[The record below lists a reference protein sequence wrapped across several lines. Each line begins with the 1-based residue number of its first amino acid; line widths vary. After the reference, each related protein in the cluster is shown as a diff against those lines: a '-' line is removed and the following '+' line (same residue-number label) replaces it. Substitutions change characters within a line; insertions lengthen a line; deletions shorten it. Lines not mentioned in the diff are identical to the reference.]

1 VTPAGKRKQ
10 RSTKRVFEA
19 RPPFFGGSSSVNLL
33 LRNANQTSCIART
46 IKTLSAFLHAVEGP
60 QAQLAQGGAND
71 RAICDRHPDSIVA
84 SVHGQ
89 GRLRRRFMTSD
100 R

>member
-60 QAQLAQGGAND
+60 QAQLAQGGRMIEQSATD
-71 RAICDRHPDSIVA
+71 ILIRQLPACTVKVDCD
-84 SVHGQ
+84 Q
-89 GRLRRRFMTSD
+89 GS
-100 R
+100 

>member
-19 RPPFFGGSSSVNLL
+19 RPPFFGGSPSVNLL

-60 QAQLAQGGAND
+60 QAQLAQGARMIEQSATDILIRQLPACAGKVD
-71 RAICDRHPDSIVA
+71 CDDGS
-84 SVHGQ
+84 
-89 GRLRRRFMTSD
+89 
-100 R
+100 